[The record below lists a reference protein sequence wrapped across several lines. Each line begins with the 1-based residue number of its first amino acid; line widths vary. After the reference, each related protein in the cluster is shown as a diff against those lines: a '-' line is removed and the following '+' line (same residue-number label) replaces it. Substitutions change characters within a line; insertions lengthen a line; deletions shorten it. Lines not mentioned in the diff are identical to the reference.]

1 MNLKDIIAAKT
12 VEMTASQLK
21 ITSYILNNPEEAAFY
36 TAGQM
41 AVAAHTSEASVV
53 RYAAFLGFER
63 YQEFRLALSHLLI
76 DRLSTLERFKE
87 SHVEQ
92 KENLYVS
99 MLQRDK
105 DAISA
110 AQDSQLIDEIE
121 RMGEDFARRGSIYIA
136 AYRSSYA
143 LAYYLSFYL
152 SWILPDVRLLN
163 PENAH
168 EILYN
173 SKENSILLG
182 ISFPRYSQW
191 TVDILKFA
199 REKGMPLAAIT
210 NDITSPLAAG
220 ADYLLTVPY
229 RTVSFIDSFAA
240 PMSVINC
247 LILSVYRHK
256 SVDASKLLAEL
267 EDKWESL
274 GMYVRDKM

>member
-12 VEMTASQLK
+12 ERMTGSQLK
-21 ITSYILNNPEEAAFY
+21 ITSYILNNPEEAAFC
-36 TAGQM
+36 TAGQI
-41 AVAAHTSEASVV
+41 AVAARTSEASVV

-63 YQEFRLALSHLLI
+63 YQEFRVALSHLLI

-87 SHVEQ
+87 SHTEQ
-92 KENLYVS
+92 EESLYIS

-110 AQDSQLIDEIE
+110 AQSSQLIDEIE
-121 RMGEDFARRGSIYIA
+121 RMGDDFARRESIYIA

-152 SWILPDVRLLN
+152 SWILSDVRLLN

-173 SKENSILLG
+173 AKENSIVLG

-191 TVDILKFA
+191 TVDVLKFA
-199 REKGMPLAAIT
+199 KEKGMPLAAIT
-210 NDITSPLAAG
+210 NDIMSPLATD

-256 SVDASKLLAEL
+256 SADASKILAEL
-267 EDKWESL
+267 EDRWEFL
-274 GMYVRDKM
+274 EMYVRDRM